1 MSPTRM
7 KLPETPRDLTP
18 ELLTALISRTR
29 PGARIESVDII
40 DAKKYGDQN
49 VSTSARVRL
58 RARYSGDNCADLPA
72 ELLVKFSLDPDVAYC
87 AQLHAIY
94 ENEVNFYTRLRAE
107 VEVETPRSLGGYFDP
122 ESKRYVLVLEDLT
135 QAGVRFPSVMQ
146 EVSLDEVRSVL
157 DTLARLHAKYWESPR
172 FKTDLSWVQTHVQG
186 DVEKLMSGLISES
199 IRVEIDKE
207 KFKRELI
214 GRMRT
219 SEPELRRGLAAV
231 QRHQSTLPQTL
242 LHGDPHVGNIYLTAD
257 GHGGLVDWQI
267 MVRGY
272 AIHDVVYL
280 ITTALPIE
288 TRRARER
295 ELLAFYQDRLRTHG
309 VAKAPDLETLW
320 LEYRRA
326 AVWGVYIGWLTC
338 PVGNYGW
345 EVNIMAHLRVTTAF
359 EDHGTRQLMQ
369 ELERS

>member
-1 MSPTRM
+1 M
-7 KLPETPRDLTP
+7 KLPENPADLTP
-18 ELLTALISRTR
+18 ELLTSLISRTR
-29 PGARIESVDII
+29 PGARVESVEIL
-40 DAKKYGDQN
+40 DAKNYGDQN

-58 RARYSGDNCADLPA
+58 RARYSGDGSAELPTD
-72 ELLVKFSLDPDVAYC
+72 LLVKFSLDPDVAYC

-94 ENEVNFYTRLRAE
+94 ENEVNFYARLRPE
-107 VEVETPRSLGGYFDP
+107 LDVEAPRSLGGRFDQ
-122 ESKRYVLVLEDLT
+122 ESKRYVLALEDLT
-135 QAGVRFPSVMQ
+135 GLGVRFPSVMQ
-146 EVSLDEVRSVL
+146 DVSIDEVRSVL
-157 DTLARLHAKYWESPR
+157 DTLARLHAQFWESPR
-172 FKTDLSWVQTHVQG
+172 FKTDLSWVQTHVNG
-186 DVEKLMSGLISES
+186 DVEKLMSGLISDS
-199 IRVEIDKE
+199 IRVEIGKE
-207 KFKRELI
+207 KFKRELV

-242 LHGDPHVGNIYLTAD
+242 LHGDSHIGNIYLTAD
-257 GHGGLVDWQI
+257 GRGGLVDWQI

-280 ITTALPIE
+280 ITTSLPIE

-295 ELLAFYQDRLRTHG
+295 ELLAFYQDRLRSYG

-338 PVGNYGW
+338 PVTNYGW
-345 EVNIMAHLRVTTAF
+345 EVNIMAHLRVTAAF
-359 EDHGTRQLMQ
+359 EDHGTRQLME
-369 ELERS
+369 ELVQRT